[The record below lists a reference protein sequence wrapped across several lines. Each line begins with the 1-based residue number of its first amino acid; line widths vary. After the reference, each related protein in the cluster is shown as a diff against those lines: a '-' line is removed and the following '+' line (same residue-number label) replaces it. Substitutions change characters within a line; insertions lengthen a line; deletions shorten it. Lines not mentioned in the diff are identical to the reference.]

1 MKNIILLIVC
11 ITTVLAEAQ
20 AGHGFSANDLR
31 KELFS
36 SSDSH
41 KQYKTKMLVESG
53 RLCKGKLPGNVTAT
67 YEEYNDGTPTLLRFS
82 YGSASTDEEF
92 GRKVETLT
100 INGRSII
107 LREEGRVRDGSEWVE
122 GFRGTMSFSVR
133 YYRLRGSDRRYLLK
147 GGDRLKAT
155 ISHFKFGPK
164 RGLREVVECV
174 VPSRPDTFY

>member
-11 ITTVLAEAQ
+11 ITTVLAETR
-20 AGHGFSANDLR
+20 AGYGFSANDLR

-36 SSDSH
+36 SGGSH
-41 KQYKTKMLVESG
+41 RQYKTKMLVESG

-67 YEEYNDGTPTLLRFS
+67 YEKYRDGTPPLLRFS
-82 YGSASTDEEF
+82 YGPASIDERF
-92 GRKVETLT
+92 GRDVETLT

-107 LREEGRVRDGSEWVE
+107 IREGKRDGSDWVE
-122 GFRGTMSFSVR
+122 GFRSLASFSVNN
-133 YYRLRGSDRRYLLK
+133 YRLRGSNRTYLIK

-155 ISHFKFGPK
+155 IFHSSGPK
-164 RGLREVVECV
+164 EGRREVVECI